1 MPCAWVGGGSGK
13 STPAHV
19 FPAFEEKYA
28 RIGRRKISF
37 DPATISF
44 GFSELIAI
52 DVSLCGPGSSLTSTF
67 GPTETVDLELAA
79 RLLVVATEANA
90 AALPHHD
97 GDGAV
102 EAAEAIGAPGL
113 ADRADA
119 TPKNPI
125 DNDTPSTSRTDTDVF
140 MAIPPFPPSP
150 RGSGTHSVH
159 ITVRPDVGARLG
171 GLEYDAGAT
180 EWRTRCTI

>member
-1 MPCAWVGGGSGK
+1 MPCAWVGGGSGR

-44 GFSELIAI
+44 GFSGLIAI

-79 RLLVVATEANA
+79 RMSVVAPEGDA
-90 AALPHHD
+90 AGLTPHPRD
-97 GDGAV
+97 G
-102 EAAEAIGAPGL
+102 
-113 ADRADA
+113 
-119 TPKNPI
+119 
-125 DNDTPSTSRTDTDVF
+125 
-140 MAIPPFPPSP
+140 
-150 RGSGTHSVH
+150 
-159 ITVRPDVGARLG
+159 G
-171 GLEYDAGAT
+171 GEG
-180 EWRTRCTI
+180 

>member
-1 MPCAWVGGGSGK
+1 MPCAWVGGGSGR

-37 DPATISF
+37 DPATISL
-44 GFSELIAI
+44 GFSGLIAI

-79 RLLVVATEANA
+79 RLSVAATEANA
-90 AALPHHD
+90 AALPHHA
-97 GDGAV
+97 GDGPV
-102 EAAEAIGAPGL
+102 EAAEANGAPGL

-119 TPKNPI
+119 TPRNPI
-125 DNDTPSTSRTDTDVF
+125 DNDTPSTSRTDTHVF
-140 MAIPPFPPSP
+140 MAIPPLPPSP
-150 RGSGTHSVH
+150 RRSGTHSVH
-159 ITVRPDVGARLG
+159 ITVRPGVGGAIERSRVRR
-171 GLEYDAGAT
+171 GAT
-180 EWRTRCTI
+180 A

>member
-13 STPAHV
+13 STPAQV

-79 RLLVVATEANA
+79 RLLGGPTGANA
-90 AALPHHD
+90 AAFRPH
-97 GDGAV
+97 
-102 EAAEAIGAPGL
+102 
-113 ADRADA
+113 DRA
-119 TPKNPI
+119 
-125 DNDTPSTSRTDTDVF
+125 R
-140 MAIPPFPPSP
+140 
-150 RGSGTHSVH
+150 RGQAADGG
-159 ITVRPDVGARLG
+159 RAR
-171 GLEYDAGAT
+171 
-180 EWRTRCTI
+180 